1 MKSILIFIVVLC
13 SFTLKAQNTM
23 YFMEGMP
30 QTIQYNP
37 AFHPDLKFYI
47 GLPALSGIKVNAYN
61 TGFSYNE
68 FKDFSDNVGRK
79 EYNPDEFVNSI
90 GGENR
95 FFGDGKLN
103 LFSMGF
109 AMKNESF
116 FSVCFD
122 MNDFTTV
129 KANSDFVYLLA
140 DYDKLQADD
149 FPLVADNIDFMTNN
163 YLSLSVTYSRKI
175 NENLRVGISP
185 HLNLNMAG
193 AKARNMTYSVELEE
207 SGNVE
212 REYDTS
218 ISGDIILGLPVQ
230 INPDAVDGNIF
241 DPDEG
246 LLEEGWGNDVGISEL
261 LKNKSLSFDIG
272 ATYCLQKWTFSA
284 SLLNIGASSWKTNAY
299 KLSGSND
306 EINIQESD
314 KIKIGIPAKIY
325 LGVSRQFVSK
335 WNYGLVFRNTFYEG
349 RNDAS
354 ASLSLNGELGKFLM
368 TSLSYSTGYKYDNIG
383 LGLRLKILPG
393 TDLYFVTDNVIQTF
407 KFKNAHRMS
416 LAFGLNI
423 AVAS

>member
-1 MKSILIFIVVLC
+1 MKPVLIFIVVLC
-13 SFTLKAQNTM
+13 SFNLKAQNTM
-23 YFMEGMP
+23 YFMDKMP

-47 GLPALSGIKVNAYN
+47 GLPALSGINVNAYN
-61 TGFSYNE
+61 TGFSYND
-68 FKDFSDNVGRK
+68 FKDFSDNVGRE

-230 INPDAVDGNIF
+230 INPEAVDGNIF

-246 LLEEGWGNDVGISEL
+246 LLEEGWGRDVGISEL

-325 LGVSRQFVSK
+325 LGANRQFASK

-349 RNDAS
+349 RNDVS
-354 ASLSLNGELGKFLM
+354 ASLSLNGKLGKFLM
-368 TSLSYSTGYKYDNIG
+368 TSVSYSTGYKYDNIG
-383 LGLRLKILPG
+383 VGLRLKILPG
-393 TDLYFVTDNVIQTF
+393 TDLYFVTDNAIQAF
-407 KFKNAHRMS
+407 NFKNAHRMS